1 MHYSIRA
8 LHTDDIPTLWTMLMH
23 AAHESSLAAVK
34 ANPDLARYVTGWGRK
49 GDVGMVVEQD
59 GLPIGAA
66 WFRLWSKA
74 DRGYGYLSEEIPE
87 LAIALIPTARTQGI
101 GTALL
106 TQTLALASHDFPAV
120 CLSIRAYNPALR
132 LYQRVGFVPVAG
144 SQVTNREGGVS
155 FTMIYQY
162 DSQTQ

>member
-1 MHYSIRA
+1 
-8 LHTDDIPTLWTMLMH
+8 MH
-23 AAHESSLAAVK
+23 AAHESSLAAVE

-59 GLPIGAA
+59 SLPIGAA
-66 WFRLWSKA
+66 WLRLWSKA

-87 LAIALIPTARTQGI
+87 LAIALIPTARAQGI

-106 TQTLALASHDFPAV
+106 KQTLALASPHFPAV
-120 CLSIRAYNPALR
+120 CLSIRADNPALR

-144 SQVTNREGGVS
+144 SQATNREGGIS
-155 FTMIYQY
+155 FTMLYQY
-162 DSQTQ
+162 DS